1 MGSEMCIRDSRCRY
15 RSRPPSCR
23 RGLESKRGASASGK
37 LAAPRRRC
45 WWRWQRR
52 WWRQQL
58 AALAAAAVPLDAQR
72 YPQWMPSM
80 QTPHLSLIAAGGS
93 ARGMPHRTAPPLQAV
108 PMTLPSSSAP
118 RPPHLLT
125 LAVATPSAV
134 PRILPS
140 SSAGACCQRQVLQG
154 HKREQCAVASATAAT
169 EARATAAAAAATT
182 AIADATV
189 NARVGT
195 HAVLGAPRASCE
207 WPRTGTCLTWTP
219 TRAAPGAGTAGQLNL
234 EPSQLQLQWLRHR
247 PC

>member
-1 MGSEMCIRDSRCRY
+1 
-15 RSRPPSCR
+15 
-23 RGLESKRGASASGK
+23 
-37 LAAPRRRC
+37 
-45 WWRWQRR
+45 
-52 WWRQQL
+52 
-58 AALAAAAVPLDAQR
+58 
-72 YPQWMPSM
+72 MPSL

-93 ARGMPHRTAPPLQAV
+93 PRGMPSSTAPPLQAV

-134 PRILPS
+134 PRVLPS
-140 SSAGACCQRQVLQG
+140 PSAGACCQRQVLQG

-189 NARVGT
+189 NARVDT

-234 EPSQLQLQWLRHR
+234 EPSQLQLHWLRHR
-247 PC
+247 PTGPQLQLHGGVGSSCSCTAVPQAAALVEGSQLQLHGGVGSFSSNGG